1 MLCVVSVQF
10 KHDWRVVADSHRVK
24 VVRED
29 EDHWTLTISNAIHL
43 DEGLKFLSNYP
54 LVNCTSCRSVAGLY
68 ECVAENIA
76 GKIYCTANVR
86 ITEKPHVY
94 RNVSFTNVP
103 VEDHFHVIDEIG
115 RCVLQVHFCPI
126 YM

>member
-1 MLCVVSVQF
+1 M
-10 KHDWRVVADSHRVK
+10 
-24 VVRED
+24 
-29 EDHWTLTISNAIHL
+29 
-43 DEGLKFLSNYP
+43 
-54 LVNCTSCRSVAGLY
+54 
-68 ECVAENIA
+68 AENIA

-115 RCVLQVHFCPI
+115 RCMLQVHCCPI
-126 YM
+126 HL